1 MVSGSI
7 QLGLRQPPGHVS
19 IMPPLWKYA
28 QHRFLQS
35 LHLYE
40 VSPLWSDTQGR
51 KQSCNHCLISH
62 FPSLPQ
68 LRVAAAWQLQER
80 EAGSQKHHYQIGK
93 ERLLAGFE
101 AHYTAA
107 RQATFS
113 ISTFF
118 FLSRRTWADEGTTAP
133 STTQDKSW
141 FITKV
146 ALFLLIRCYG
156 LGFGWLGFC
165 FGLGFF
171 FPWETASLI
180 QSTYFKRGLFQEF
193 HLHTFLCGSQYWAWE
208 VGYMQLRLFQLRSLE
223 EVLLTTQSPIWNEW
237 ELHSIEIFV

>member
-171 FPWETASLI
+171 FSLRNSIFDTKHILQERSVPGIPVAYFPLWKSVLSLRGWIQAASAFPTEITGRGTSYDTVTNL
-180 QSTYFKRGLFQEF
+180 KRMRV
-193 HLHTFLCGSQYWAWE
+193 T
-208 VGYMQLRLFQLRSLE
+208 
-223 EVLLTTQSPIWNEW
+223 
-237 ELHSIEIFV
+237 